1 VGDKAGDTLTAFPS
15 KAHEHRAGEMG
26 DRIRQFDWSTTPLGP
41 MSHWPQ
47 SLRTVINILLS
58 SRYAMWMAWGPELS
72 MLYNDAYQPT
82 LGLKHPRALG
92 MRASEVWAEIW
103 PDIGPR
109 IETVLTTGE
118 ATYDEGLLLFLE
130 RSGAGLRFEIDCKP
144 LPEPVYVDR
153 EMWEKIVLN
162 LLSNAL
168 KFTFEGS
175 VSIVLKAAE
184 RHAQLTIKD
193 TGSGIPASEL
203 PHVSTG
209 FIGSPE
215 RRAAPLRALESA

>member
-1 VGDKAGDTLTAFPS
+1 V
-15 KAHEHRAGEMG
+15 EE
-26 DRIRQFDWSTTPLGP
+26 
-41 MSHWPQ
+41 
-47 SLRTVINILLS
+47 LLS
-58 SRYAMWMAWGPELS
+58 QAKKYSPAEREL
-72 MLYNDAYQPT
+72 LDLVHRNGLRLQKLVNT
-82 LGLKHPRALG
+82 LLEF
-92 MRASEVWAEIW
+92 M
-103 PDIGPR
+103 R
-109 IETVLTTGE
+109 IEAGRVQAHYEPVELGQFTEEL
-118 ATYDEGLLLFLE
+118 ASNFRSAME
-130 RSGAGLRFEIDCKP
+130 RAGLRFEIDCKP

-215 RRAAPLRALESA
+215 RRAAPLRALESAWRWFRN